1 MKFALGSTTSTPG
14 PSTSRHHLPGLVEEY
29 LSRRDQRRRPHT
41 PTRYCSACLAEDG
54 TWRTTW
60 TSPLHRVC
68 VTHGT
73 YLVDTC
79 HECDQRL
86 FTGTAWAGRDRDPW
100 TCTQHTGRTDGTGR
114 HRRPCAADLRTAQPA
129 PGTSTHLT
137 TQRRLLQL
145 GDNVLDEAPIT
156 VCGIATTH
164 LEHAVAVLD
173 LIHEQLPGGL
183 RGDCDPAFLL
193 DAADHALTVL
203 DQPDPA
209 TAMDTARRLGL
220 GTFQRL
226 FRPTTTTPPKHSASP
241 LLETIVIASVADHLS
256 PTAQLTYRT
265 HSATPRYPSSEPRG
279 MPWSHQSRPGEVQLA
294 WVPTVLWT
302 GVLGQWISDDDLE
315 ARAVASLLLAK
326 VGSRRS
332 WQFIALDLGL
342 PAAFA
347 HRPPAQI
354 RQLKHNGQWDDFH
367 HALDDLA
374 TRLEDAPPP
383 IDYQA
388 RRWLVRDLDAFQSAY
403 ATASEALSMTQSDQ
417 ARLAPAIYVASH
429 RTLAPH
435 PYAHHDGA
443 PEPRPGDDDL
453 INAVLPLLD
462 AALTSA
468 VGEPKTGP
476 TTWQPP

>member
-79 HECDQRL
+79 HECDQRP

-164 LEHAVAVLD
+164 LEHAVAVPD

-209 TAMDTARRLGL
+209 TARDTARRLGL
-220 GTFQRL
+220 GTFQHL

-265 HSATPRYPSSEPRG
+265 HSATPRYPAANPAVS
-279 MPWSHQSRPGEVQLA
+279 PG
-294 WVPTVLWT
+294 P
-302 GVLGQWISDDDLE
+302 
-315 ARAVASLLLAK
+315 ARAAPARSSSPGSPRCFGRGCSAS
-326 VGSRRS
+326 GSPMTTSRHEPSPPYCWPRS
-332 WQFIALDLGL
+332 
-342 PAAFA
+342 AAA
-347 HRPPAQI
+347 DRGSSSPWTSACPPRSPTGHRPRSASSSTT
-354 RQLKHNGQWDDFH
+354 GSGTTST
-367 HALDDLA
+367 
-374 TRLEDAPPP
+374 TR
-383 IDYQA
+383 
-388 RRWLVRDLDAFQSAY
+388 
-403 ATASEALSMTQSDQ
+403 
-417 ARLAPAIYVASH
+417 
-429 RTLAPH
+429 
-435 PYAHHDGA
+435 
-443 PEPRPGDDDL
+443 
-453 INAVLPLLD
+453 
-462 AALTSA
+462 
-468 VGEPKTGP
+468 
-476 TTWQPP
+476 